1 LLCIDPPFAKL
12 IRDSWFAK
20 VIIMSEDVVSER
32 VVSENSGEQIG
43 ELLDSLYRVDS
54 GRILATLIRLLG
66 DFDLA
71 EEAMHEAFA
80 AALSLWPKSGAPGN
94 PRPWLI
100 STARFKA
107 IDTLRRRARF
117 DESQDEL
124 VGYLEAQSSSAD
136 RTNAENSLADEF
148 LEDDR
153 LRLIFTCCHPS
164 LAPEARVALTLR
176 EVCGLTTEEIA
187 KAFLTTPRT
196 LAQRI
201 VRAKAKIREERI
213 PYEVP
218 TPQELPERLGAV
230 LQVIYLVFNEGYSAA
245 AGAEVTRAELTGEAI
260 RLGRLLVELQLTELR
275 PEPEGV
281 ASKITA
287 PEVMGP
293 EVLGSE
299 IMGLLSLMLLQESRR
314 AARTSPT
321 GELILLENQ
330 DRSLWSKE
338 QIAEG
343 VALLEKALKYEQKSR
358 QFGSYT
364 LQAAI
369 AAVHA
374 EAESVAATD
383 WRQIVALYDQLLR
396 IQPSPVVQLNR
407 AVAIAMRDGPEA
419 GLAHIDAVLE
429 RSSGKQGDLANYYLA
444 HSARADMY
452 RRLGRTAEARAS
464 YKKALALTQQEP
476 ERQFLQERIR
486 QLK

>member
-1 LLCIDPPFAKL
+1 
-12 IRDSWFAK
+12 
-20 VIIMSEDVVSER
+20 MSERST
-32 VVSENSGEQIG
+32 EQIR

-80 AALSLWPKSGAPGN
+80 AALSLWPSSGVPGN

-117 DESQDEL
+117 DASQDEL
-124 VGYLEAQSSSAD
+124 VSYLEAQSSSVERPSQEGGLED
-136 RTNAENSLADEF
+136 DS

-164 LAPEARVALTLR
+164 LAPEAQLALTLR

-201 VRAKAKIREERI
+201 VRAKAKIRETPI

-230 LQVIYLVFNEGYSAA
+230 LHVIYLVFNEGYSAA

-260 RLGRLLVELQLTELR
+260 RLGRLLTELQ
-275 PEPEGV
+275 PEPDV
-281 ASKITA
+281 
-287 PEVMGP
+287 
-293 EVLGSE
+293 
-299 IMGLLSLMLLQESRR
+299 MGLLALMLLQESRR

-330 DRSLWSKE
+330 DRSLWNRE
-338 QIAEG
+338 QISEG
-343 VALLEKALKYEQKSR
+343 VALLEKALNSR
-358 QFGSYT
+358 RFGSYT

-374 EAESVAATD
+374 EAESTAATD
-383 WRQIVALYDQLLR
+383 WRQIVALYDQLVR

-407 AVAIAMRDGPEA
+407 AVAIAMCEGPEA
-419 GLAHIDAVLE
+419 GLAQIEAVLE
-429 RSSGKQGDLANYYLA
+429 HGELANYYLA

-452 RRLGRTAEARAS
+452 RRLGRTAEARSS
-464 YKKALALTQQEP
+464 YEKALALTQQEP
-476 ERQFLQERIR
+476 EQQFLRERIR

>member
-1 LLCIDPPFAKL
+1 L
-12 IRDSWFAK
+12 IRASWFAK
-20 VIIMSEDVVSER
+20 VIVMSEPSTEPIR
-32 VVSENSGEQIG
+32 
-43 ELLDSLYRVDS
+43 ELLDSLYRVES

-80 AALSLWPKSGAPGN
+80 AALSLWPTSGVPGN

-117 DESQDEL
+117 DSSQDEL
-124 VGYLEAQSSSAD
+124 ARHLERQWTSAESSKEEDS
-136 RTNAENSLADEF
+136 

-201 VRAKAKIREERI
+201 VRAKARIREARI

-218 TPQELPERLGAV
+218 TPQELPQRLDAV

-260 RLGRLLVELQLTELR
+260 RLGRLLAELQ
-275 PEPEGV
+275 PEPEV
-281 ASKITA
+281 W
-287 PEVMGP
+287 
-293 EVLGSE
+293 GSE
-299 IMGLLSLMLLQESRR
+299 ITGLLALMLLQESRR

-330 DRSLWSKE
+330 DRSLWNRE

-343 VALLEKALKYEQKSR
+343 VALVEKALNSR
-358 QFGSYT
+358 RFGSYT
-364 LQAAI
+364 VQAAI

-374 EAESVAATD
+374 EAESFAVTD
-383 WRQIVALYDQLLR
+383 WRQIVTLYDQLLQ
-396 IQPSPVVQLNR
+396 IQPSPVVELNR

-419 GLAHIDAVLE
+419 GLAQIDAALE
-429 RSSGKQGDLANYYLA
+429 YGELANYYLA

-452 RRLGRTAEARAS
+452 RRLGRTAEARSS
-464 YKKALALTQQEP
+464 YEKALALTQQEP

>member
-1 LLCIDPPFAKL
+1 
-12 IRDSWFAK
+12 
-20 VIIMSEDVVSER
+20 MSERSAQQIH
-32 VVSENSGEQIG
+32 EQIR

-80 AALSLWPKSGAPGN
+80 AALSLWPQSGVPGN

-117 DESQDEL
+117 DASQDEL
-124 VGYLEAQSSSAD
+124 ARHLEAQLSSAQRSNEED
-136 RTNAENSLADEF
+136 HFEDS

-164 LAPEARVALTLR
+164 LVPEARVALTLR

-187 KAFLTTPRT
+187 KAFLITPRA

-201 VRAKAKIREERI
+201 VRAKAKIRETKI

-218 TPQELPERLGAV
+218 MPEELPERLGAV
-230 LQVIYLVFNEGYSAA
+230 LHVIYLVFNEGYSAA

-260 RLGRLLVELQLTELR
+260 RLGRLLAELQ
-275 PEPEGV
+275 PEPEV
-281 ASKITA
+281 I
-287 PEVMGP
+287 
-293 EVLGSE
+293 
-299 IMGLLSLMLLQESRR
+299 GLLSLMLLQESRR
-314 AARTSPT
+314 AARTSPA
-321 GELILLENQ
+321 GELILLEHQ
-330 DRSLWSKE
+330 DRSLWNRE

-343 VALLEKALKYEQKSR
+343 VALLEEALKSQR
-358 QFGSYT
+358 FGSYT

-374 EAESVAATD
+374 EAESSAVTD
-383 WRQIVALYDQLLR
+383 WRQIVALYDRLLLFH
-396 IQPSPVVQLNR
+396 PSPVVQLNR

-419 GLAHIDAVLE
+419 GLEQIDALLAHGE
-429 RSSGKQGDLANYYLA
+429 LANYYLA

-452 RRLGRTAEARAS
+452 RRLGRTAEARAT
-464 YKKALALTQQEP
+464 YEKALALTQQEP
-476 ERQFLQERIR
+476 ERNFLQERIR
-486 QLK
+486 QLG

>member
-1 LLCIDPPFAKL
+1 
-12 IRDSWFAK
+12 
-20 VIIMSEDVVSER
+20 MSERSP
-32 VVSENSGEQIG
+32 EQISDQIRG
-43 ELLDSLYRVDS
+43 LLDSLYRQDS

-80 AALSLWPKSGAPGN
+80 AALSLWPSSGVPGN

-107 IDTLRRRARF
+107 MDTLRRRARF
-117 DESQDEL
+117 DASQDEL
-124 VGYLEAQSSSAD
+124 VHYIEAQSSSAKRPNSD
-136 RTNAENSLADEF
+136 EENSLDDDS

-164 LAPEARVALTLR
+164 LPPEARVALTLR

-187 KAFLTTPRT
+187 RAFLVTPAT

-201 VRAKAKIREERI
+201 VRAKAKIRETPI

-230 LQVIYLVFNEGYSAA
+230 LHVIYLVFNEGYSAA
-245 AGAEVTRAELTGEAI
+245 AGAEVTRAELTGEGI
-260 RLGRLLVELQLTELR
+260 RLGRLLAELQS
-275 PEPEGV
+275 EPEGV
-281 ASKITA
+281 N
-287 PEVMGP
+287 PEIVDP
-293 EVLGSE
+293 E

-330 DRSLWSKE
+330 DRSLWNRE

-343 VALLEKALKYEQKSR
+343 VELLEKALKSR
-358 QFGSYT
+358 RFGSYT

-374 EAESVAATD
+374 EAESVAVTD
-383 WRQIVALYDQLLR
+383 WRQIVALYDRLLR

-429 RSSGKQGDLANYYLA
+429 HGELANYYLA
-444 HSARADMY
+444 HSARADMC

-464 YKKALALTQQEP
+464 YEKALALTQQEP

>member
-1 LLCIDPPFAKL
+1 
-12 IRDSWFAK
+12 
-20 VIIMSEDVVSER
+20 MSER
-32 VVSENSGEQIG
+32 VMSERSPEQISARIR
-43 ELLDSLYRVDS
+43 ELLDSLYRLDS

-80 AALSLWPKSGAPGN
+80 AALGLWPRSGVPDN

-117 DESQDEL
+117 DASQDEL
-124 VGYLEAQSSSAD
+124 VRYLEAQWSSAERSNQED
-136 RTNAENSLADEF
+136 SLEDDS
-148 LEDDR
+148 LDDDR

-164 LAPEARVALTLR
+164 LPPEARVALTLR

-201 VRAKAKIREERI
+201 VRAKAKIRETPI

-218 TPQELPERLGAV
+218 TPRELPERLGAV
-230 LQVIYLVFNEGYSAA
+230 LHVIYLVFNEGYSAA

-260 RLGRLLVELQLTELR
+260 RLGRLLAELR
-275 PEPEGV
+275 PEPEV
-281 ASKITA
+281 
-287 PEVMGP
+287 
-293 EVLGSE
+293 
-299 IMGLLSLMLLQESRR
+299 MGLLALMLLQESRH

-330 DRSLWSKE
+330 DRALWNKE

-343 VALLEKALKYEQKSR
+343 VALLEKALKSR
-358 QFGSYT
+358 RFGSYT

-383 WRQIVALYDQLLR
+383 WRQIVALYDRLVR

-407 AVAIAMRDGPEA
+407 AVAIAECEGPEA
-419 GLAHIDAVLE
+419 GLTHIDALLE
-429 RSSGKQGDLANYYLA
+429 HGELANYYLA

-464 YKKALALTQQEP
+464 YEKALALTQQEP

>member
-1 LLCIDPPFAKL
+1 
-12 IRDSWFAK
+12 
-20 VIIMSEDVVSER
+20 MSER
-32 VVSENSGEQIG
+32 VMSERVMSERSIEQIR
-43 ELLDSLYRVDS
+43 ELLDSVYRVDS

-80 AALSLWPKSGAPGN
+80 AALSLWPRSGVPGS

-117 DESQDEL
+117 DVSQDEL
-124 VGYLEAQSSSAD
+124 ARHLEAQWNSAE
-136 RTNAENSLADEF
+136 RSKAEGSLEDDH

-201 VRAKAKIREERI
+201 VRAKAKIRETPI

-218 TPQELPERLGAV
+218 TPEELPERLGAV

-245 AGAEVTRAELTGEAI
+245 AGANVTRAELTAEAI
-260 RLGRLLVELQLTELR
+260 RLGRLLAELHLAELR
-275 PEPEGV
+275 LE
-281 ASKITA
+281 
-287 PEVMGP
+287 PEVMG
-293 EVLGSE
+293 SE
-299 IMGLLSLMLLQESRR
+299 ITGLLALMLLQESRH
-314 AARTSPT
+314 AARTSPI

-330 DRSLWSKE
+330 DRSLWNRE
-338 QIAEG
+338 EIAEG
-343 VALLEKALKYEQKSR
+343 VALLEKALGYQQKSR
-358 QFGSYT
+358 RFGSYT

-374 EAESVAATD
+374 QAESVARTD

-419 GLAHIDAVLE
+419 GLMQIDAVLE
-429 RSSGKQGDLANYYLA
+429 HGELANYYLA
-444 HSARADMY
+444 HSARADMC

-464 YKKALALTQQEP
+464 YEKALALTQQEP

>member
-1 LLCIDPPFAKL
+1 MRPP
-12 IRDSWFAK
+12 
-20 VIIMSEDVVSER
+20 VSEH
-32 VVSENSGEQIG
+32 
-43 ELLDSLYRVDS
+43 LDRTIETLYRSES
-54 GRILATLIRLLG
+54 GRVLATLVRLLG
-66 DFDLA
+66 DLDLA

-80 AALSLWPKSGAPGN
+80 AALESWPQTGIPDS

-117 DESQDEL
+117 NAAQDEL
-124 VGYLEAQSSSAD
+124 ARYLEAQLSSAEKSNEEED
-136 RTNAENSLADEF
+136 G

-164 LAPEARVALTLR
+164 LPPEAHVALTLR

-201 VRAKAKIREERI
+201 VRAKAKIRETRI

-218 TPQELPERLGAV
+218 APQELPERLGAV
-230 LQVIYLVFNEGYSAA
+230 LHVIYLVFNEGYSAA
-245 AGAEVTRAELTGEAI
+245 AGAEVTRAELTNEAI
-260 RLGRLLVELQLTELR
+260 RLGRLLTELQ
-275 PEPEGV
+275 PEPEV
-281 ASKITA
+281 I
-287 PEVMGP
+287 
-293 EVLGSE
+293 
-299 IMGLLSLMLLQESRR
+299 GLLSLMLLQESRR
-314 AARTSPT
+314 VARTSPT

-330 DRSLWSKE
+330 DRSLWNRE

-343 VALLEKALKYEQKSR
+343 VALVERALKSR
-358 QFGSYT
+358 RFGAYT

-374 EAESVAATD
+374 EAESSAATD
-383 WRQIVALYDQLLR
+383 WRQIVALYNQLVR
-396 IQPSPVVQLNR
+396 IHPSPVAHLNR
-407 AVAIAMRDGPEA
+407 AVAIAMCDGPEA
-419 GLAHIDAVLE
+419 GLKHIDAVLE
-429 RSSGKQGDLANYYLA
+429 HGELANYYLA
-444 HSARADMY
+444 HAARADMF

-464 YKKALALTQQEP
+464 YEKALALTQQEP
-476 ERQFLQERIR
+476 ERQLLQERIR

>member
-1 LLCIDPPFAKL
+1 
-12 IRDSWFAK
+12 
-20 VIIMSEDVVSER
+20 MSEPSIGHAPEP
-32 VVSENSGEQIG
+32 IG
-43 ELLDSLYRVDS
+43 ELLDSLYRRDS
-54 GRILATLIRLLG
+54 GRIRATLIRLLG

-80 AALSLWPKSGAPGN
+80 AALSLWPKTGVPAN

-117 DESQDEL
+117 DASQDEL
-124 VGYLEAQSSSAD
+124 VRYLEAQSSSAE
-136 RTNAENSLADEF
+136 RSNENEDDS

-164 LAPEARVALTLR
+164 LAPDARVALTLR

-187 KAFLTTPRT
+187 KAFLTTPST

-201 VRAKAKIREERI
+201 VRAKTKIRETPI

-218 TPQELPERLGAV
+218 TPVELPQRLDAV

-245 AGAEVTRAELTGEAI
+245 AGAEVTRADLTREAI
-260 RLGRLLVELQLTELR
+260 RLARLLAELQ
-275 PEPEGV
+275 PEPEV
-281 ASKITA
+281 
-287 PEVMGP
+287 V
-293 EVLGSE
+293 
-299 IMGLLSLMLLQESRR
+299 GLLALMLLHESRH
-314 AARTSPT
+314 AARTSPS
-321 GELILLENQ
+321 GELILLEHQ
-330 DRSLWSKE
+330 DRSLWNRE

-343 VALLEKALKYEQKSR
+343 VALLQQALQSR

-364 LQAAI
+364 VQAAI

-374 EAESVAATD
+374 QAESVAETD
-383 WRQIVALYDQLLR
+383 WRQIVALYNQLVR

-407 AVAIAMRDGPEA
+407 AVAIAMCDGPES

-429 RSSGKQGDLANYYLA
+429 HGELANYYLA
-444 HSARADMY
+444 HSARADMC
-452 RRLGRTAEARAS
+452 RRLGRTAEARSS
-464 YKKALALTQQEP
+464 YEKALALTQQEP

-486 QLK
+486 ELK